1 VNTVPDSYIKCE
13 LNLKSAIEI
22 GSLNSR
28 HKFFFAKMPE
38 TVTVAL
44 LSLGEVRHEQL
55 ILICVEYPQVTKAS
69 NATNAVSG
77 IFAKKF
83 HVHEP
88 WPVTVA
94 HIKLLLLLAF

>member
-1 VNTVPDSYIKCE
+1 MPDSYIKCE

-28 HKFFFAKMPE
+28 LMYINFFSQKCRRQPE

-44 LSLGEVRHEQL
+44 LSLGDVRHEEL

-69 NATNAVSG
+69 KATIAVSG
-77 IFAKKF
+77 IFAKK
-83 HVHEP
+83 VSC
-88 WPVTVA
+88 T
-94 HIKLLLLLAF
+94 